1 MEKLFK
7 LKQNG
12 TTVKTE
18 ILAGITTFLTMSYI
32 VMLNPNL
39 LTSFDVG
46 SELWNGVFVATC
58 LASAVGTA
66 CMAFFANLPFAMA
79 PGMGINTF
87 FAIVATNI
95 ATITGVSY
103 LASFQTALCI
113 TLIEGIVFLVLSLIS
128 VREKIVDAIPKGIR
142 LGISPALGMMLLY
155 IGFGSNAF
163 IYDDQGNSYGV
174 LQSFFGALSPSTLKS
189 EMGNEYPVMIITV
202 ITMMFGFFLIV
213 ILNHKKIRGAVLL
226 GVLASAAL
234 YWACSAVFLGTNPF
248 ASLEGASFVPPF
260 GDMINTTLFKFNF
273 SNLADVGWLTVVTLV
288 ITFCIIDMFDTI
300 GTLIGTASKAGMIN
314 EKGEIP
320 KIKEALTVDAVGT
333 IVGATT
339 GTSTVT
345 TFVESAS
352 GVESGGRTGLT
363 ALTTAVMFLACIFI
377 APFVAV
383 IPPAATS
390 AALIYVGIS
399 MVITIKN
406 IDFSEIT
413 EYVPMVIMLIAMPIS
428 ESIGNA
434 IGLALISY
442 VVIALTTGKRKEI
455 HALTWILSVVFLVKF
470 FVTI

>member
-79 PGMGINTF
+79 PGMGITTF

-128 VREKIVDAIPKGIR
+128 VREKIVDAIPKGVR

-163 IYDDQGNSYGV
+163 IYDDYS
-174 LQSFFGALSPSTLKS
+174 
-189 EMGNEYPVMIITV
+189 
-202 ITMMFGFFLIV
+202 
-213 ILNHKKIRGAVLL
+213 
-226 GVLASAAL
+226 
-234 YWACSAVFLGTNPF
+234 FLGAGLRP
-248 ASLEGASFVPPF
+248 
-260 GDMINTTLFKFNF
+260 
-273 SNLADVGWLTVVTLV
+273 VVTV
-288 ITFCIIDMFDTI
+288 
-300 GTLIGTASKAGMIN
+300 SKSDLN
-314 EKGEIP
+314 K
-320 KIKEALTVDAVGT
+320 KEAQ
-333 IVGATT
+333 
-339 GTSTVT
+339 
-345 TFVESAS
+345 
-352 GVESGGRTGLT
+352 
-363 ALTTAVMFLACIFI
+363 
-377 APFVAV
+377 
-383 IPPAATS
+383 TS
-390 AALIYVGIS
+390 AL
-399 MVITIKN
+399 
-406 IDFSEIT
+406 
-413 EYVPMVIMLIAMPIS
+413 L
-428 ESIGNA
+428 
-434 IGLALISY
+434 
-442 VVIALTTGKRKEI
+442 
-455 HALTWILSVVFLVKF
+455 
-470 FVTI
+470 